1 MVRVA
6 GLPCARLALRMPR
19 SVNMKTTMAALVAV
33 LVAMASAPALA
44 APAAAALPLPKGSQL
59 VGETSVTE
67 IRAFPEEMRT
77 KEGARTVEEAQ
88 GVAGR
93 DRLYETGDKYAAA
106 VSFFDKTLREDR
118 FSVKD
123 RTVTR
128 TSTIWSLRSP
138 DGSVARLAV
147 RNTHPTTIEWIT
159 ARAASET
166 RRPR

>member
-1 MVRVA
+1 MQ
-6 GLPCARLALRMPR
+6 
-19 SVNMKTTMAALVAV
+19 TTAALVAV
-33 LVAMASAPALA
+33 VLAMASAPALA
-44 APAAAALPLPKGSQL
+44 AAAAQMPLPKGSKL

-67 IRAFPEEMRT
+67 IRAFPEEVRT

-93 DRLYETGDKYAAA
+93 DRLYETDDKYAAA

-118 FSVKD
+118 FNVKG

-147 RNTHPTTIEWIT
+147 RNTRPTTIEWVT